1 MGQGPRAK
9 PARLG
14 EKLLQI
20 REALGLSQNGI
31 ARHLGLAEGMSG
43 KKIAEFEIG
52 RREPSLL
59 VLLRYARASG
69 VTIDMLAD
77 DELDLPATLPP
88 KPGKE
93 SSGKKPRKK

>member
-9 PARLG
+9 PKRLA

-20 REALGLSQNGI
+20 REGLGLSQNGI
-31 ARHLGLAEGMSG
+31 ARRMGLADELSQSN
-43 KKIAEFEIG
+43 ISEFESG

-59 VLLRYARASG
+59 VLLQYARTAG

-77 DELDLPATLPP
+77 DEVDLPGTLTA
-88 KPGKE
+88 KPGKG
-93 SSGKKPRKK
+93 SSAQKPRRK